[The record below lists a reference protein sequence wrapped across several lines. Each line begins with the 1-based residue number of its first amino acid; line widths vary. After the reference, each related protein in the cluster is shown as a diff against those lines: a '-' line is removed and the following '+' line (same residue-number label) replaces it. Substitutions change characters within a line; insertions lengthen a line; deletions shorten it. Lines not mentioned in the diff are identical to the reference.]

1 MSQKPR
7 MGNQPRMISP
17 LKEITAPM
25 SPVPGVVAAAPID
38 PPPAFD
44 TPAFEPPAAETP
56 VFTPPAMVAPAPMID
71 RPPMMTA
78 PMDVAAAVVEHLPE
92 PEAPMPIPTLVPDAV
107 MAAPEPIPEMA
118 EKVMSLVTT
127 ITPAKPTLQPKP
139 TLQQGISTM
148 MKSTEELVAFGQ
160 ANAEAFM
167 KSSQIWASGMQE
179 MSKAFASTAK
189 TSFEESVST
198 MKAMTTAKSVKEAM
212 EMQAAFAKTAFE
224 KAMAE
229 SNKLADASIKL
240 TEQALAPITAR
251 VTVAVEK
258 FGKAA

>member
-7 MGNQPRMISP
+7 MGNQPRMVSP
-17 LKEITAPM
+17 LKEITPPF
-25 SPVPGVVAAAPID
+25 SPVPEVVAAAPID
-38 PPPAFD
+38 PEPM
-44 TPAFEPPAAETP
+44 FEPPA
-56 VFTPPAMVAPAPMID
+56 MVEP
-71 RPPMMTA
+71 PPMMTA
-78 PMDVAAAVVEHLPE
+78 QMDVATAVIEHMPE

-107 MAAPEPIPEMA
+107 MAAPKPIPEMA
-118 EKVMSLVTT
+118 EKALSLVTT
-127 ITPAKPTLQPKP
+127 TMTPTKP

-148 MKSTEELVAFGQ
+148 MKSTEDLVAFGQ
-160 ANAEAFM
+160 ANAEAFL

-179 MSKAFASTAK
+179 ISKAFASTAK
-189 TSFEESVST
+189 TSFDESVST
-198 MKAMTTAKSVKEAM
+198 LKAMTAAKSVKEAM

-229 SNKLADASIKL
+229 SNKMADASIKL